1 MMSNPEPLFPDS
13 ELEHDYY
20 FTRTPLFSFIMYLTP
35 QLTTSGQ
42 RGEDV
47 VDLISIVSMIIDY
60 VILHHCMA
68 REPVL

>member
-1 MMSNPEPLFPDS
+1 MSL
-13 ELEHDYY
+13 H
-20 FTRTPLFSFIMYLTP
+20 
-35 QLTTSGQ
+35 
-42 RGEDV
+42 V

>member
-42 RGEDV
+42 QGGGEDV

-60 VILHHCMA
+60 VIYGT
-68 REPVL
+68 